1 VRKKDSTTT
10 STEPL
15 DKGGAS
21 TSSLINREK
30 LIEPP
35 TDYSIEPL
43 DKGGASTSSLINRD
57 KSIEPPIDYSIEP
70 LEPLQHQKSI

>member
-1 VRKKDSTTT
+1 MRKKDSITT
-10 STEPL
+10 SIEPLDKGGAFTNSLINREKLIELPTDHSIEPL

-35 TDYSIEPL
+35 TDYSTC
-43 DKGGASTSSLINRD
+43 DGSNK
-57 KSIEPPIDYSIEP
+57 
-70 LEPLQHQKSI
+70 

>member
-1 VRKKDSTTT
+1 MRSLSTTT

-35 TDYSIEPL
+35 MDYFIEPP
-43 DKGGASTSSLINRD
+43 DKGGASTSSLINRE
-57 KSIEPPIDYSIEP
+57 KLIKPPMDYFIEP
-70 LEPLQHQKSI
+70 LELL